1 MALTDAEKIK
11 VRRYLG
17 YNVNAPANDF
27 IGRTLTDLT
36 SAASTEISSI
46 LTQIAAIDTATSG
59 AASNAA
65 RAGVSEVVGEVKFFG
80 AGSSFSAQTGERDR
94 LIDELASMLGV
105 PRANRS
111 GGGTM
116 NFVGG

>member
-27 IGRTLTDLT
+27 LGRTLTDL
-36 SAASTEISSI
+36 SAAAATEISSI
-46 LTQIAAIDTATSG
+46 LTQIAAIDTVTAG
-59 AASNAA
+59 VASSAS
-65 RAGVSEVVGEVKFFG
+65 RAGISEVVGEVKFFG
-80 AGSSFSAQTGERDR
+80 AGSSFSAQTGERNR

-105 PRANRS
+105 PRAS
-111 GGGTM
+111 GSAGGTM
-116 NFVGG
+116 NFAQ

>member
-27 IGRTLTDLT
+27 LGRTLTDL
-36 SAASTEISSI
+36 SAAAATEISSI
-46 LTQIAAIDTATSG
+46 LTQIAAIDTVTTG
-59 AASNAA
+59 AASTAS
-65 RAGVSEVVGEVKFFG
+65 RAGIKRVEDVEFFG
-80 AGSSFSAQTGERDR
+80 AGSSFSAQTGERNR

-105 PRANRS
+105 PRAS
-111 GGGTM
+111 GSAGGTM
-116 NFVGG
+116 NFAQ

>member
-27 IGRTLTDLT
+27 LGRTLADL
-36 SAASTEISSI
+36 SAAAATEVSGI
-46 LTQIAAIDTATSG
+46 LTQIAAIDTATTT
-59 AASNAA
+59 AASSAS
-65 RAGVSEVVGEVKFFG
+65 RAGIKRVEDVEFFG
-80 AGSSFSAQTGERDR
+80 AGSSFAAQSGERDR

-105 PRANRS
+105 PRQNGTS
-111 GGGTM
+111 GGAM
-116 NFVGG
+116 NFAQ

>member
-27 IGRTLTDLT
+27 LGRTLADL
-36 SAASTEISSI
+36 SAAAATEVSGI
-46 LTQIAAIDTATSG
+46 LTQIAAIDTAVSG
-59 AASNAA
+59 FASSAV

-80 AGSSFSAQTGERDR
+80 AGAAFATQYGERDR
-94 LIDELASMLGV
+94 LTDELASMLGV
-105 PRANRS
+105 PRQNGSS
-111 GGGTM
+111 GGAM
-116 NFVGG
+116 NFAQ